1 MDGAINVCVEQGCL
15 RVVGEIPV
23 TSSKKE
29 LEDFLSEIS
38 LKLLGD
44 KKTPQ
49 LRSFGKTVKELTEAE
64 AAIYIGRSKAF
75 LRKCRCEGKAG
86 TSRRG
91 PKFTRDS
98 PRSIR
103 YPVDELDKWLAGRR
117 KFEVNCEITPDV

>member
-1 MDGAINVCVEQGCL
+1 MDGMVNVCVEHGCL
-15 RVVGEIPV
+15 RIVGEIPV
-23 TSSKKE
+23 TSSKKD
-29 LEDFLSEIS
+29 LEVFLSEIS
-38 LKLLGD
+38 LKLLGE

-49 LRSFGKTVKELTEAE
+49 LRLFGQTKKELTETE
-64 AAIYIGRSKAF
+64 AAIYIGRSKSF

-117 KFEVNCEITPDV
+117 KYEINEIEQDD